1 MLFKE
6 ITILNQ
12 NFEIEHDMYVG
23 TKDDR
28 IIYIGKDTPMEDFG
42 EIYSGKNRLL
52 IPGFYNAHAH
62 SPMALMRGYSENL
75 ALMDWLNTRIF
86 PFEDRLN
93 SNAVYWGTL
102 LCMAESLRYGI
113 ISSSDMYYFIP
124 DMVKA
129 VADSG
134 AKANI
139 SRAVANPMGMDITKL
154 PSMTEAR
161 DAITQFNGIENGR
174 IIIDASIH
182 AEYTSNEETVRCVAD
197 LAKEMD
203 VRMHVHLSETKSE
216 HEECKARHGGMSP
229 AQYFNQCGIFDV
241 PAIAAHCVWCE
252 GEDFN
257 ILKEKGVTVASNPV
271 SNLKLAS
278 GICNVT
284 EMLKREIPVALGTDS
299 VASNNNLSFF
309 EEMKTFA
316 ILAKVREQNP
326 TVITPKQ
333 ALEAATINGA
343 QAQGRYDCGAIKEG
357 NKADLLVLRTDV
369 ANMHP
374 VHNMLNNIVYSA
386 TDGDIVMTMADGK
399 VLYKDGEYTTIDIE
413 KTIFETEAAT
423 AAILKQL

>member
-1 MLFKE
+1 
-6 ITILNQ
+6 
-12 NFEIEHDMYVG
+12 
-23 TKDDR
+23 
-28 IIYIGKDTPMEDFG
+28 
-42 EIYSGKNRLL
+42 
-52 IPGFYNAHAH
+52 
-62 SPMALMRGYSENL
+62 
-75 ALMDWLNTRIF
+75 
-86 PFEDRLN
+86 
-93 SNAVYWGTL
+93 
-102 LCMAESLRYGI
+102 
-113 ISSSDMYYFIP
+113 
-124 DMVKA
+124 
-129 VADSG
+129 
-134 AKANI
+134 
-139 SRAVANPMGMDITKL
+139 
-154 PSMTEAR
+154 
-161 DAITQFNGIENGR
+161 
-174 IIIDASIH
+174 
-182 AEYTSNEETVRCVAD
+182 
-197 LAKEMD
+197 MD

-252 GEDFN
+252 AEDFN

-343 QAQGRYDCGAIKEG
+343 LAQGRYDCGTIKEG
-357 NKADLLVLRTDV
+357 NKADLLVLRTDT

>member
-23 TKDDR
+23 TKADR
-28 IIYIGKDTPMEDFG
+28 IVYIGKDAPRDDFG

-62 SPMALMRGYSENL
+62 SPMALMRGYGENL

-229 AQYFNQCGIFDV
+229 AQYFSKCGIFDV
-241 PAIAAHCVWCE
+241 PTIAAHCVWCE
-252 GEDFN
+252 GEDFD
-257 ILKEKGVTVASNPV
+257 ILKEKDVTVASNPV

-343 QAQGRYDCGAIKEG
+343 LAQGRYDCGAIKEG

>member
-62 SPMALMRGYSENL
+62 SPMALMRGYGENL

-216 HEECKARHGGMSP
+216 HEECKARHDGMSP

-252 GEDFN
+252 GEDFD

>member
-12 NFEIEHDMYVG
+12 NFDIEHDMYVG
-23 TKDDR
+23 TKNDQ
-28 IIYIGKDTPMEDFG
+28 IVYVGKDEPKEDFG

-52 IPGFYNAHAH
+52 MPGFYNAHAH
-62 SPMALMRGYSENL
+62 SPMALMRGYGENL

-93 SNAVYWGTL
+93 SGAVYWGTL

-113 ISSSDMYYFIP
+113 VSSSDMYYFIP
-124 DMVKA
+124 DMAKA

-139 SRAVANPMGMDITKL
+139 SRAVANPMGMDIAKL
-154 PSMTEAR
+154 PSMAEAR
-161 DAITQFNGIENGR
+161 DAISQFNGAENGR

-182 AEYTSNEETVRCVAD
+182 AEYTSNEETVKAVAD
-197 LAKEMD
+197 LAKETG

-216 HEECKARHGGMSP
+216 HEQCKERRGGMSP
-229 AQYFNQCGIFDV
+229 AQYFNHLGIFDV
-241 PAIAAHCVWCE
+241 PTIAAHCVWCE
-252 GEDFN
+252 GEDFD

-299 VASNNNLSFF
+299 VASNNNLNFF

-316 ILAKVREQNP
+316 ILAKVREENP
-326 TVITPKQ
+326 TVVTPQQ

-343 QAQGRYDCGAIKEG
+343 LAQGRCDCGAIKEG
-357 NKADLLVLRTDV
+357 NKADLLVLRTDT

-386 TDGDIVMTMADGK
+386 SDGDIVMTMADGK

>member
-62 SPMALMRGYSENL
+62 SPMALMRGYGENL

-252 GEDFN
+252 AEDFN

-309 EEMKTFA
+309 EEMKTFV

-343 QAQGRYDCGAIKEG
+343 LAQGRYDCGTIKEG
-357 NKADLLVLRTDV
+357 NKADLLVLRTDT

>member
-28 IIYIGKDTPMEDFG
+28 IIYIGKDTAMEDFG

-62 SPMALMRGYSENL
+62 SPMALMRGYGENL

-343 QAQGRYDCGAIKEG
+343 LAQGRYDCGTIKEG

>member
-62 SPMALMRGYSENL
+62 SPMALMRGYGENL

-252 GEDFN
+252 GDFN

>member
-62 SPMALMRGYSENL
+62 SPMALMRGYGENL

-139 SRAVANPMGMDITKL
+139 SRAVANPMGVDITKL

-284 EMLKREIPVALGTDS
+284 EMLKWEIPVALGTDS

-343 QAQGRYDCGAIKEG
+343 LAQGRYDCGTIKEG
-357 NKADLLVLRTDV
+357 NKADLLVLRTDT

>member
-134 AKANI
+134 VKANI

>member
-62 SPMALMRGYSENL
+62 SPMALMRGYGENL

>member
-62 SPMALMRGYSENL
+62 SPMALMRGYGENL

-252 GEDFN
+252 AEDFN

-343 QAQGRYDCGAIKEG
+343 LAQGRYDCGTIKEG
-357 NKADLLVLRTDV
+357 NKADLLVLRTDT

>member
-62 SPMALMRGYSENL
+62 SPMALMRGYGENL

-252 GEDFN
+252 AEDFN
-257 ILKEKGVTVASNPV
+257 ILKEEGVTVASNPV

-343 QAQGRYDCGAIKEG
+343 LAQGRYDCGTIKEG
-357 NKADLLVLRTDV
+357 NKADLLVLRTDT

>member
-62 SPMALMRGYSENL
+62 SPMALMRGYGENL

-216 HEECKARHGGMSP
+216 HE
-229 AQYFNQCGIFDV
+229 
-241 PAIAAHCVWCE
+241 
-252 GEDFN
+252 
-257 ILKEKGVTVASNPV
+257 
-271 SNLKLAS
+271 
-278 GICNVT
+278 
-284 EMLKREIPVALGTDS
+284 
-299 VASNNNLSFF
+299 
-309 EEMKTFA
+309 
-316 ILAKVREQNP
+316 
-326 TVITPKQ
+326 
-333 ALEAATINGA
+333 
-343 QAQGRYDCGAIKEG
+343 
-357 NKADLLVLRTDV
+357 
-369 ANMHP
+369 
-374 VHNMLNNIVYSA
+374 
-386 TDGDIVMTMADGK
+386 
-399 VLYKDGEYTTIDIE
+399 
-413 KTIFETEAAT
+413 
-423 AAILKQL
+423 

>member
-62 SPMALMRGYSENL
+62 SPMALMRGYGENL

-343 QAQGRYDCGAIKEG
+343 LAQGRYDCGTIKEG